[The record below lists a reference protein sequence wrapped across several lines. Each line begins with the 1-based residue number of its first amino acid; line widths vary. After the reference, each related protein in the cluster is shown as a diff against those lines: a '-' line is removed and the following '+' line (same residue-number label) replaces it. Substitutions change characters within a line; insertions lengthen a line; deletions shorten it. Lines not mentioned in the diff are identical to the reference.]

1 MTQTRSARFGATWA
15 LAVGAIIGFSFPA
28 AAITF
33 DGSATGSWGSF
44 TAGPDNPTPD
54 VTESNNDS
62 ANGGVASV
70 QFGTGAPGN
79 PNRFTFDGA
88 GSDPSAAVG
97 AFSGIAPSQL
107 FDLGHFTYF
116 NGTTAVG
123 TAIDAITLGI
133 GLNLTQPGDA
143 NPPNSSYSYNFAIDL
158 TPNTTGDP
166 VLDGDIV
173 TIEKGVTS
181 STFTSGGVTYT
192 LALEGF
198 STNGGSTF
206 TSQFLS
212 PEGSTAQA
220 DIYAVITEPRL
231 VDVPEPASLIVLGTA
246 LAGLGLLRRRR
257 EGARPKLVPSA

>member
-1 MTQTRSARFGATWA
+1 MQTRSAKLGTTRA
-15 LAVGAIIGFSFPA
+15 LAVGALLAFSYPA

-44 TAGPDNPTPD
+44 TGVPDNPTPN

-70 QFGTGAPGN
+70 QFGTGSPGN
-79 PNRFTFDGA
+79 PNSFTFDGA
-88 GSDPSAAVG
+88 GSDLSAAVG
-97 AFSGIAPSQL
+97 AFSGVAPGQL
-107 FDLGHFTYF
+107 FNLGHFTYF
-116 NGTTAVG
+116 NGITTAG
-123 TAIDAITLGI
+123 TAINAITLDI
-133 GLNLTQPGDA
+133 ALSLTQPGDA
-143 NPPNSSYSYNFAIDL
+143 NPANSNYSYNFAIDI
-158 TPNTTGDP
+158 TPNLTGDP
-166 VLDGDIV
+166 ILDGDIV
-173 TIEKGVTS
+173 TIENGVTS

-198 STNGGSTF
+198 STDGGNSF

-231 VDVPEPASLIVLGTA
+231 VDVPEPATLVVLCTA
-246 LAGLGLLRRRR
+246 LVGFGLFRRHRR
-257 EGARPKLVPSA
+257 GARLELAPWA